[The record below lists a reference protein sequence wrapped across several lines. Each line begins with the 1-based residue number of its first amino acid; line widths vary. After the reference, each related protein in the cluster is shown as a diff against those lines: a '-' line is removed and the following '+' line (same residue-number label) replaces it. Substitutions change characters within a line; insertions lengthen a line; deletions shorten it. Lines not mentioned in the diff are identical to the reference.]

1 MGGVRRLGEAG
12 RTDAARSLGDAFADD
27 PVLGWIGGF
36 TDDADR
42 TTLLMGAAIDARF
55 RRGNPLVY
63 TTDGHEAAAIWD
75 PPGAAGVT
83 TRELLRAIVPIVR
96 SVGTGIGRMKR
107 LIDATEARH
116 PDEPHYYL
124 FAIGVRRD
132 VQGGGLGSSLM
143 QPMLHRCDE
152 EGVGAY
158 LENSR
163 PRNEAFYVRHGFEP
177 LEPLAVPETCPKI
190 TPMYR
195 RPR

>member
-1 MGGVRRLGEAG
+1 VRRLGEAG
-12 RTDAARSLGDAFADD
+12 RLDAARSLGDAFADD
-27 PVLGWIGGF
+27 PVFGWIGGF

-42 TTLLMGAAIDARF
+42 TTRLMGAAIDARF

-75 PPGAAGVT
+75 PPGATGVT
-83 TRELLRAIVPIVR
+83 TRELIRSIVPIVR
-96 SVGTGIGRMKR
+96 GVGTGFGRMKR
-107 LIDATEARH
+107 LIGASEARH
-116 PDEPHYYL
+116 PHEPHYYL

-132 VQGGGLGSSLM
+132 VQGGGLGSALM

-152 EGVGAY
+152 EGLGAY
-158 LENSR
+158 LENSK

-177 LEPLAVPETCPKI
+177 LEPLAVPNGCPTI
-190 TPMYR
+190 TPMWR

>member
-12 RTDAARSLGDAFADD
+12 RLDAARSLGDAFADD
-27 PVLGWIGGF
+27 PVFCWIGGF
-36 TDDADR
+36 TDDATR
-42 TTLLMGAAIDARF
+42 TTRLMGVAIDARF

-75 PPGAAGVT
+75 PPGAPGVT
-83 TRELLRAIVPIVR
+83 TRELMRSIVPIVR
-96 SVGTGIGRMKR
+96 SVGTGVGRMKQ

-116 PDEPHYYL
+116 PVEPHYYL

-143 QPMLHRCDE
+143 QPMLKRCDE

-158 LENSR
+158 LENSKA
-163 PRNEAFYVRHGFEP
+163 RNEAFYVRHGFEP
-177 LEPLAVPETCPKI
+177 LEPLAVPDGCPKI
-190 TPMYR
+190 TPMWR